1 MSGQKSGFRYRLLE
15 RADIDDVPLSCQGS
29 REQVVDRIDAIGS
42 SAMLAFE
49 GARHVGQLQFRPYV
63 SGTASPDGI
72 NDPLYWMDF
81 GGHAP
86 PLPERTLA
94 LFCYHV
100 GQLEDGGARDSQYF
114 GRRMGTDLLD
124 ATLVWARESGFQA
137 VVAKATPATWPIPQF
152 MGGMPSGVYASRGFE
167 EAASYHDIAL
177 RRGLDAVLEGRYGSQ
192 WQDALGTLVREGAD
206 LDELATAAICALR
219 IESS

>member
-1 MSGQKSGFRYRLLE
+1 MNGSKSEFRYRLLE
-15 RADIDDVPLSCQGS
+15 RADIENVPLSCQGA
-29 REQVVDRIDAIGS
+29 REQVIERIAEIGS

-63 SGTASPDGI
+63 SGTTSPDGI

-94 LFCYHV
+94 LFCFHV
-100 GQLEDGGARDSQYF
+100 GQLEDGSARDPQYF

-124 ATLVWARESGFQA
+124 ATLVWAKKSSFQA
-137 VVAKATPATWPIPQF
+137 VAAKTTPPTWPIPQF
-152 MGGMPSGVYASRGFE
+152 MGGMPAGVYASRGFE
-167 EAASYHDIAL
+167 QAASYHDAAL
-177 RRGLDAVLEGRYGSQ
+177 RSGLDGVLEGRYGSQ
-192 WQDALGTLVREGAD
+192 WQDALGTLVREGANLDD
-206 LDELATAAICALR
+206 LARATLCVLR
-219 IESS
+219 VQST

>member
-1 MSGQKSGFRYRLLE
+1 LNGQKSGFRYRLLE
-15 RADIDDVPLSCQGS
+15 RADIEDVPLSCQGT
-29 REQVVDRIDAIGS
+29 REQIVERIAEIGS

-49 GARHVGQLQFRPYV
+49 EARHVGQLQFRPYV
-63 SGTASPDGI
+63 PGATSPDGI

-100 GQLEDGGARDSQYF
+100 GQLEDGGARDPQYF

-137 VVAKATPATWPIPQF
+137 VVAKATPPTWPIPQF

-167 EAASYHDIAL
+167 AAASYHDTAL
-177 RRGLDAVLEGRYGSQ
+177 RRGLDGVLEGRYGSQ
-192 WQDALGTLVREGAD
+192 WQDALGRLVREGAN
-206 LDELATAAICALR
+206 LDELAAAAICALR